1 ESRCRFYL
9 PILSEYYSYENGL
22 ETHTSFIE
30 NDDINR
36 LFYRRKSDS
45 SATANLIR
53 ILEKHAHGDCL
64 YLNWKVNP
72 FRHFMKHLLAVIYP
86 ENVGDE
92 VTSITENQMN
102 IQDLYL
108 TINEESDFVSYRF

>member
-1 ESRCRFYL
+1 MINSESRCRFYL

-30 NDDINR
+30 NGDINR

-53 ILEKHAHGDCL
+53 VLEKHAHGDCV
-64 YLNWKVNP
+64 YLNWRNRKY
-72 FRHFMKHLLAVIYP
+72 H
-86 ENVGDE
+86 VGYE
-92 VTSITENQMN
+92 FCEGGIG
-102 IQDLYL
+102 I
-108 TINEESDFVSYRF
+108 